1 MKFHSDEANKE
12 AILFANRAYR
22 TLHNRIAPAR
32 KRLAVSP
39 LSWLLS
45 LPSAVEILCSTISQ
59 GAICTEVAATCINYT
74 DFETQRVRR
83 SFSCQF
89 HPELLSDLRTFDCSG
104 MPSYSTLKRDDGVRL
119 LMRILHEAVHD

>member
-1 MKFHSDEANKE
+1 VKFHSDEANEE

-45 LPSAVEILCSTISQ
+45 LPSTVEIFCSSISQ
-59 GAICTEVAATCINYT
+59 RAICTEVAATCINYT
-74 DFETQRVRR
+74 DFETPTGATLLLLPVSPGTAQ
-83 SFSCQF
+83 
-89 HPELLSDLRTFDCSG
+89 HPQAR
-104 MPSYSTLKRDDGVRL
+104 
-119 LMRILHEAVHD
+119 